1 MSRDFT
7 CDTCHDT
14 GLVRSPRWWDVEDDL
29 VTCTQRNCIAA
40 EERRE
45 TQRAETDRAV
55 ERLVAAV
62 RHAQQESDRS
72 GTQCPLRSDLAGR
85 TPSPGGASDDA
96 GVFLNTRSAS

>member
-7 CDTCHDT
+7 CCTCHDT
-14 GLVRSPRWWDVEDDL
+14 GLVRSPRWWDEDDDL

-45 TQRAETDRAV
+45 TMRAQTDAAV

-62 RHAQQESDRS
+62 RR
-72 GTQCPLRSDLAGR
+72 
-85 TPSPGGASDDA
+85 AS
-96 GVFLNTRSAS
+96 